1 MAKVT
6 ASAGFDAISGKYG
19 PSVVANGPTGLV
31 LRRPPSYRRPTSP
44 GQQAAAERMA
54 LAAGAWNELTYAQAR
69 AWDDYAKTQR
79 RTNPTNGR
87 TYSPTGFTTF
97 CGLAVRVLHVDP
109 MAEIPT
115 NPPVFPFVGDEI
127 GLEAVG
133 VGDIRLT
140 RYDIR
145 QGRGNKRGTINDKR
159 NGETRGD
166 ERQAPGFPEHS
177 ASGQR
182 LTANERP
189 LQTAIRNPQSEMGAV
204 RFIAK
209 HGNAPGVVTELLL
222 QRLPNE
228 RRRPKSQYK
237 TVGFFAF
244 TEETNAV
251 DIPVEPGF
259 YVPGYAFVE
268 QSTGRTTAG
277 VVFEMV
283 EVGGLTIVD
292 GRFTIDRKR

>member
-44 GQQAAAERMA
+44 GQQAAAARMA
-54 LAAGAWNELTYAQAR
+54 LAAKAWNELTYAQAR
-69 AWDDYAKTQR
+69 AWDEYAKTQR

-109 MAEIPT
+109 MAQIPT
-115 NPPVFPFVGDEI
+115 DPPLFPFVGDEI
-127 GLEAVG
+127 GLEAG
-133 VGDIRLT
+133 AI
-140 RYDIR
+140 
-145 QGRGNKRGTINDKR
+145 
-159 NGETRGD
+159 
-166 ERQAPGFPEHS
+166 PG
-177 ASGQR
+177 
-182 LTANERP
+182 
-189 LQTAIRNPQSEMGAV
+189 AIQ
-204 RFIAK
+204 FLAK

-244 TEETNAV
+244 TDEVNFV

-268 QSTGRTTAG
+268 ESTGRTTAG

-283 EVGGLTIVD
+283 EVGGLTID
-292 GRFTIDRKR
+292 E